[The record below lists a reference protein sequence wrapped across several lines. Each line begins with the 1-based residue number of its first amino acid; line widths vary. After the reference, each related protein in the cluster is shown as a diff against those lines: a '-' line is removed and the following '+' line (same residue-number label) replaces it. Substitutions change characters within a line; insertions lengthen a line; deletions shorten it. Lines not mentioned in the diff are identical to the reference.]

1 MTEPPSDGVPT
12 DPSGFP
18 PEGSVPLESGGA
30 APPVAR
36 ATAPPRP
43 DRVVP
48 TWVDPVAAQA
58 AEAVGGPWGR
68 HAVTGRALFWT
79 PLRVCLLF
87 TTLVLALAWVKQA
100 PCASGDWTGFV
111 QYTHFCYSDTVPLFG
126 LHGLDTGQVPY
137 LDSDVEYPVLTG
149 AFMAA
154 SAGLGRVYDGAAA
167 AVGLLPDVPPV
178 QSYYVATCLLLSFIA
193 TVVLNL
199 IVRRSGVAGSR
210 RRSVPTGTRPWS
222 TRGDADGTGSALHFL
237 ERRGWRRAC
246 PHPVGGPAV
255 PPDIYGRRV
264 LSANPPELLAGRTW
278 YTPVTGM
285 PLTAGGARAKRGE

>member
-1 MTEPPSDGVPT
+1 MTLADIGRV
-12 DPSGFP
+12 
-18 PEGSVPLESGGA
+18 LIGA
-30 APPVAR
+30 G
-36 ATAPPRP
+36 
-43 DRVVP
+43 
-48 TWVDPVAAQA
+48 
-58 AEAVGGPWGR
+58 AVL
-68 HAVTGRALFWT
+68 AVLGA
-79 PLRVCLLF
+79 V
-87 TTLVLALAWVKQA
+87 LVLA
-100 PCASGDWTGFV
+100 SR
-111 QYTHFCYSDTVPLFG
+111 
-126 LHGLDTGQVPY
+126 
-137 LDSDVEYPVLTG
+137 
-149 AFMAA
+149 
-154 SAGLGRVYDGAAA
+154 AGLGRLPGDFSFGGVGVRVY
-167 AVGLLPDVPPV
+167 VPL
-178 QSYYVATCLLLSFIA
+178 ATCLLLSFIA